1 MHKAHRHKRKAPVT
15 VPTAAA
21 SESAAQQPSGSSS
34 RPQATRTTI
43 RRFHTLIKR
52 QAQLQQIIRGGQK
65 NSDSQSAQAE
75 LARVEKEIEDL
86 GGLAAY
92 QRMSTIGQGKDRGGG
107 SEKVLISWMRDL
119 GLHNAATR
127 SGAGESG
134 RLRLVPVVPAT
145 LSLPCNPGHS
155 GTCDLLTMDFP
166 LAPSSLLEVGALK
179 PDNYASCQTWID
191 VTPIDLHAQHPD
203 IREQDFLLM
212 HPEEHRERWDVIS
225 LSLVLN
231 FPPDPKDRGKCTVG

>member
-1 MHKAHRHKRKAPVT
+1 MPKAHRHKRKAPVT

-43 RRFHTLIKR
+43 RRFHNLIKR

-65 NSDSQSAQAE
+65 NTDSQSAKTE
-75 LARVEKEIEDL
+75 LARVEREIEDL

-107 SEKVLISWMRDL
+107 SEKVLIAWMRDM

-127 SGAGESG
+127 SGVGESG

-145 LSLPCNPGHS
+145 LSLPATRATMERV
-155 GTCDLLTMDFP
+155 TC
-166 LAPSSLLEVGALK
+166 
-179 PDNYASCQTWID
+179 
-191 VTPIDLHAQHPD
+191 
-203 IREQDFLLM
+203 
-212 HPEEHRERWDVIS
+212 
-225 LSLVLN
+225 
-231 FPPDPKDRGKCTVG
+231 

>member
-1 MHKAHRHKRKAPVT
+1 MPKAHKHKRKAPVT

-21 SESAAQQPSGSSS
+21 SDPAAQQPSGSSS

-43 RRFHTLIKR
+43 RRFHNLIKR
-52 QAQLQQIIRGGQK
+52 QAQLQQTIRGGQK
-65 NSDSQSAQAE
+65 NLDSQSAQAE

-107 SEKVLISWMRDL
+107 SEKVLISWLRDL

-127 SGAGESG
+127 SQPSGSG

-145 LSLPCNPGHS
+145 LSLPATQATVERV
-155 GTCDLLTMDFP
+155 TC
-166 LAPSSLLEVGALK
+166 
-179 PDNYASCQTWID
+179 
-191 VTPIDLHAQHPD
+191 
-203 IREQDFLLM
+203 
-212 HPEEHRERWDVIS
+212 
-225 LSLVLN
+225 
-231 FPPDPKDRGKCTVG
+231 